1 MYQNL
6 LQQLKGEFD
15 KILGHLKLELMTLRT
30 GRATPALVEDVQVEC
45 YGTRM
50 PLKQLAAIYA
60 PEPRL
65 IIVQPWDKSVMK
77 EIERAIV
84 SFRSGLSP
92 IIEGDLIRINIPAL
106 TEERRKEL
114 VKLLQ
119 KILEGARISLRQHRD
134 EIWKQIQVLEKDG
147 RIRED
152 DKFKAKEDL
161 QKLVDKYNQAI
172 EDLGLTKEK
181 EIMTV

>member
-15 KILGHLKLELMTLRT
+15 KILGHLKSELMTLRT
-30 GRATPALVEDVQVEC
+30 SRATPALVEDVQVEC

-50 PLKQLAAIYA
+50 PLKQLAAIHA

-65 IIVQPWDKSVMK
+65 IIVQPWDKSVIK